1 MCFAYAYMALSL
13 FLLSLY
19 RCSAVVVSLCPVD
32 QDFGLSTQIGIGIFF
47 SYDKVTDRNTSI
59 PPHHV
64 DSYAH
69 SDLLYVQT
77 TPFSHCSR
85 YHVTEVVPL
94 SVVPCFAVRLLMW
107 HDGNPGHEPGVH
119 GQLWE

>member
-64 DSYAH
+64 DNYAH

-94 SVVPCFAVRLLMW
+94 LVVPCFAVLWRLLF
-107 HDGNPGHEPGVH
+107 VH
-119 GQLWE
+119 SYSLQ